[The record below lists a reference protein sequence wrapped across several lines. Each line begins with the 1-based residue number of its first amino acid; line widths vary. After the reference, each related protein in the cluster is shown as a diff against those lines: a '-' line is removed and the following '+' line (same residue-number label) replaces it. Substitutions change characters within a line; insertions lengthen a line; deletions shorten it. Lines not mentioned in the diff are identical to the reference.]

1 MKLFLLSMLLLLF
14 FGTAIVYAQDD
25 GNAIS
30 KNTYVTGSVEKISEN
45 DDYMVVDGKI
55 IKTTK
60 DFLEEADFEIGDKIT
75 VETISSND
83 EDGLIAVDYSYY
95 FEDSDYEYPK
105 DEESIQE
112 EIITDSSDSNLQ
124 EQY

>member
-25 GNAIS
+25 SNAIS

-45 DDYMVVDGKI
+45 DDYIVVDGKI

-83 EDGLIAVDYSYY
+83 KDELIAVDYSYY

-105 DEESIQE
+105 DEEFTQE